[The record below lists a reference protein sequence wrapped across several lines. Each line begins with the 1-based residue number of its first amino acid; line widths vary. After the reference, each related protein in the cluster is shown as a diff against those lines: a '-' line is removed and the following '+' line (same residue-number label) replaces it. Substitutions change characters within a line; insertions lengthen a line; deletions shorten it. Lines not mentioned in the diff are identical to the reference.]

1 MAINYAPNYGS
12 PYNLATYG
20 NAYNPQMV
28 PNMNNQMNYN
38 QQNNQQYDDGS
49 FMAFP
54 VQGESGAQSYL
65 VRNGTSVMLYDFDAG
80 KFWIK
85 SNSNGIPQRLRHFVF
100 KEVFPEQEQQ
110 QSQNI
115 QSVTREEFDKLSQA
129 VNKLITELGG
139 TNEQ

>member
-20 NAYNPQMV
+20 NAYNPQMM
-28 PNMNNQMNYN
+28 PNMNNQINYS
-38 QQNNQQYDDGS
+38 QQNSQQMNDGTM
-49 FMAFP
+49 MAVF
-54 VQGESGAQSYL
+54 VQGESGANAYPVASGNTVL
-65 VRNGTSVMLYDFDAG
+65 LIDFDSG
-80 KFWIK
+80 KFWLK
-85 SNSNGIPQRLRHFVF
+85 SNVNGIPQRLRAFSF
-100 KEVFPEQEQQ
+100 AEETQG
-110 QSQNI
+110 QSQHVAQPT